1 MIRRTIAGA
10 AGLLVV
16 FHAWLLTRQLWDG
29 ELAEPGLVLRWMIAA
44 GLVAAIVGLR
54 RSGAP
59 AFWGRKSVSIWLLA
73 ALLHGPAMA
82 NAPGRG
88 ESPALPEAVTAA
100 MQIAA
105 ASVMLGLGLAVLAA
119 LAARVF
125 GASRSRLRAVPV
137 RARGRR
143 QASRVTHF
151 ASRPPPFGI

>member
-10 AGLLVV
+10 AGLLVL
-16 FHAWLLTRQLWDG
+16 FHAWLLARQLWDG
-29 ELAEPGLVLRWMIAA
+29 ELAEPGLIMRWMIAA

-54 RSGAP
+54 RSGAHVL
-59 AFWGRKSVSIWLLA
+59 WGRKSVSIWLLA

-82 NAPGRG
+82 NAPGRF
-88 ESPALPEAVTAA
+88 ESPALPEAVTAV